1 MNVHP
6 YLHIDKS
13 FNPCYV
19 KKKELFLY
27 SGRFFSRITEFFMK
41 NLFFCL
47 LSLSVISAAAGCR
60 SGNSKDDLPPV
71 TPLEKENVKISM
83 QVNITDTAVESR
95 SVQPPE
101 KTVQKSAPAPEHK
114 TLRKNSRKSKTSRRQ
129 PSPTPARA
137 EVPPPAGAI
146 DSELNS
152 VERSYVQSVRAR
164 NRKAARS
171 SEEQVFGGF
180 QVKNL
185 FTPAK

>member
-1 MNVHP
+1 
-6 YLHIDKS
+6 
-13 FNPCYV
+13 
-19 KKKELFLY
+19 
-27 SGRFFSRITEFFMK
+27 MK

-95 SVQPPE
+95 SVQSTE
-101 KTVQKSAPAPEHK
+101 SQVQKSAPAPEHK

-129 PSPTPARA
+129 TVRKPARA
-137 EVPPPAGAI
+137 EVPPPSGAI

-152 VERSYVQSVRAR
+152 VERAYVQSVRAR
-164 NRKAARS
+164 NRQNSRS

-180 QVKNL
+180 QMKNI

>member
-13 FNPCYV
+13 FKPCYV

-83 QVNITDTAVESR
+83 QVNITDTAVEKR
-95 SVQPPE
+95 TLQPPE
-101 KTVQKSAPAPEHK
+101 RPVQKSNPAPEQK
-114 TLRKNSRKSKTSRRQ
+114 KVRNINRKTSRRQ